1 MGLLKKQ
8 ASELRA
14 VEISTYNN
22 SVNLQEVSME
32 NSRLHLHIRQMT
44 EDVSRA
50 REDKDRYWQE
60 LQQFR
65 QDILALFESL
75 QEAWRED
82 VLLTQDCQSS
92 DGALL
97 ESMSA
102 MTNFLKTR
110 REELG
115 NFSTLLHHQMLDFS
129 KRLGDKT
136 TVD

>member
-1 MGLLKKQ
+1 
-8 ASELRA
+8 
-14 VEISTYNN
+14 
-22 SVNLQEVSME
+22 ME